1 MIARYV
7 AALGRYAGLSGV
19 WQKLAERQAEAD
31 RRLLGEI
38 ASWQA
43 ELPPVPT
50 GSRRLVMGLS
60 AHYGAAEL
68 APFVTSLR
76 GTGYQGEI
84 VLLGFGMTAETRRFL
99 DRHGVRV
106 LPFLSVA
113 AMPMSMNSARM
124 IRYLEILLGE
134 ALAGAEGHD
143 WIMLSDVRDVI
154 FQHDP
159 FAGLGTGEILFC
171 LESDRTL
178 GSCPINANW
187 TRLAF
192 GPEVLREFADRPVS
206 CAGTLFA
213 RPAALVSY
221 LLHMTRAIAETRPET
236 RHSGIDQAIHN
247 VILNRGLVAGTRA
260 LPNGEVVLTVP
271 ADAEA
276 RYAVDAAGDILA
288 PSGAVPAVVHQY
300 DRNPA
305 LLRHVRERFGGG

>member
-1 MIARYV
+1 MGECRKVVTVSGSPCAAQKVVATDHSDPLIISIA
-7 AALGRYAGLSGV
+7 L
-19 WQKLAERQAEAD
+19 QKLSAERKK
-31 RRLLGEI
+31 RWVG
-38 ASWQA
+38 
-43 ELPPVPT
+43 
-50 GSRRLVMGLS
+50 
-60 AHYGAAEL
+60 
-68 APFVTSLR
+68 
-76 GTGYQGEI
+76 QG
-84 VLLGFGMTAETRRFL
+84 
-99 DRHGVRV
+99 
-106 LPFLSVA
+106 
-113 AMPMSMNSARM
+113 
-124 IRYLEILLGE
+124 
-134 ALAGAEGHD
+134 
-143 WIMLSDVRDVI
+143 VI

-159 FAGLGTGEILFC
+159 FAGLDAGEILFC

-192 GPEVLREFADRPVS
+192 GPEVLRDFADRPVS

-213 RPAALVSY
+213 RPVALVSY

-276 RYAVDAAGDILA
+276 RYAIDDAGDILA